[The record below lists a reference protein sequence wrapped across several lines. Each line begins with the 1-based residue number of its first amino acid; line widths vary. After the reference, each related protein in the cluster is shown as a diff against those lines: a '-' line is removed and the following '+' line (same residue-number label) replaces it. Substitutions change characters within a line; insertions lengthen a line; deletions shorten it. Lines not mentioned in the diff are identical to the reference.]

1 MSKRNRFHIP
11 SIHIK
16 SHTKGTS
23 NELSFSVLD
32 AARDSQNK
40 ASQETTSVGGVD
52 LFTVAGHRGKPK
64 GAPKKNESLLY
75 QSDSLAQHHKR
86 AKRTW
91 KSKAAPVSSDYAPGL
106 AGTQA
111 KRQFFLLKILIAVGV
126 VVLLVLLG
134 SFAAQFLKNE
144 VSEQAYYQE
153 QLNSAIVAVSETD
166 VAFDALQVLAND
178 LLGSHPDEEAIIT
191 DQRAKVS
198 ETLTSVEAQ
207 ARQASQN
214 LKNRDD
220 QQAAG
225 NVVASITS
233 RIALW
238 NAGLALIDEAAAA
251 KAAKA
256 SMETGWDLTLEGDGL
271 LKNAATE
278 ILGATKNSIETAQNS
293 TMEAKNAFTQ
303 AHASFMEVQNI
314 YPAYDARPFV
324 DYTDKRLAACDYA
337 IASNQALLD
346 HDTQVAQEQND
357 AYNKADSEAV
367 LLADALPRNPVA
379 TIDEAFKKN
388 IEQNQK
394 VYQTTLSQ
402 TENTDAF
409 IRDYLG
415 ADKK

>member
-1 MSKRNRFHIP
+1 MNSQKRFHMP

-23 NELSFSVLD
+23 NELSLSVLD
-32 AARDSQNK
+32 AARDVSSKNN
-40 ASQETTSVGGVD
+40 AETTSVGGVD
-52 LFTVAGHRGKPK
+52 LYTVPGHRGKPK

-91 KSKAAPVSSDYAPGL
+91 KSKAAPVSTTSPSGFM
-106 AGTQA
+106 GVTA
-111 KRQFFLLKILIAVGV
+111 KKQVSISK
-126 VVLLVLLG
+126 VLLALGCLALVIVVG
-134 SFAAQFLKNE
+134 SFAAKFFQNDAL
-144 VSEQAYYQE
+144 EQAYHRE
-153 QLNSAIVAVSETD
+153 QLNNAITAVSDTD
-166 VAFDALQVLAND
+166 NAFEALQVLAND
-178 LLGSHPDEEAIIT
+178 LLGTHPDEEQIIT
-191 DQRAKVS
+191 DQRTKVS
-198 ETLTSVEAQ
+198 ETLASVEAQ
-207 ARQASQN
+207 AREASQH

-233 RIALW
+233 RTALW

-251 KAAKA
+251 KAAKTY
-256 SMETGWDLTLEGDGL
+256 MDEGWTLALNGDGF

-293 TMEAKNAFTQ
+293 TMAAKSAFEEART
-303 AHASFMEVQNI
+303 SFMEVQNI
-314 YPAYDARPFV
+314 YPAYDASQFV
-324 DYTDKRLAACDYA
+324 TYAEKRITACDQA

-346 HDTQVAQEQND
+346 HDTQLAQEQND
-357 AYNKADSEAV
+357 AYNQTDAEAV
-367 LLADALPRNPVA
+367 LLADELPRNPVS
-379 TIDEAFKKN
+379 TIDDVFEEN
-388 IEQNQK
+388 IEQNK
-394 VYQTTLSQ
+394 KIYQTALSQ